1 MKNLSLTLLFAVAA
15 ALSSVAA
22 AGPKVL
28 ASVHP
33 LALVAAS
40 VTPADDLTVLVPM
53 GMTPHDFSLR
63 PSDVGRIR
71 DAGIIFW
78 NGPDAEPYLA
88 AFTERWPDKTWLDVS
103 VTPEDGHEHAG
114 HEHEEHEHDVH
125 AAAGHDAEEGDDD
138 GHDHGHHDP
147 HWWLSPLQMIDA
159 QARLAAALGVSSG
172 EFATAMQQQI
182 ELSRSQLEPYRDRG
196 FFVFHRAYD
205 RWVELMGLNQVGAF
219 TVSPE
224 QKPGLKTL
232 QHMRE
237 QLLQGEVVCVFTEPE
252 FSPAVVDSLLR
263 GLDINRGE
271 LDPMAANIAI
281 EPQGYV
287 NYMQDLTRRFSECLG
302 D

>member
-1 MKNLSLTLLFAVAA
+1 MKNLSLTLLFAVVAG
-15 ALSSVAA
+15 LSSVAA
-22 AGPKVL
+22 AGPNVL

-40 VTPADDLTVLVPM
+40 VTPADDLSVLVPM

-71 DAGIIFW
+71 DADIIFW

-88 AFTERWPDKTWLDVS
+88 AFTQRWPDKIWLDVS
-103 VTPEDGHEHAG
+103 LAAEDGHEHD
-114 HEHEEHEHDVH
+114 EHEHDVH
-125 AAAGHDAEEGDDD
+125 DGADHADGDED
-138 GHDHGHHDP
+138 GHSHGHHDP

-159 QARLAAALGVSSG
+159 QAQLAAALGVSSG
-172 EFATAMQQQI
+172 GFATAMQQQI
-182 ELSRSQLEPYRDRG
+182 ELSRSQLAPYRERG

-205 RWVELMGLNQVGAF
+205 RWVGLMALNQVGAF

-237 QLLQGEVVCVFTEPE
+237 QLLQGDVVCVFTEPE

-287 NYMQDLTRRFSECLG
+287 NYLQDLTRRFSECLG